1 MIRILAALIV
11 ATGLVA
17 GHTAALA
24 HSDHAP
30 LEPYDAQV
38 LATNYAT
45 RLVQVDVGLGF
56 GKLPASWAN
65 LTSMATTVVLDTPEH
80 YVIAVHN
87 AAENKTLY
95 FLMSRGGDVYGINF
109 TGEFDEVR

>member
-1 MIRILAALIV
+1 MTRFLAALV
-11 ATGLVA
+11 VA
-17 GHTAALA
+17 GQHTAALA
-24 HSDHAP
+24 HADHAP

-38 LATNYAT
+38 PATDYAT

-65 LTSMATTVVLDTPEH
+65 LTTKVTTVVHNTPEY

-87 AAENKTLY
+87 AAEDTTLY
-95 FLMSRGGDVYGINF
+95 CLMSRGGDLYCINF
-109 TGEFDEVR
+109 TGEFDDVK